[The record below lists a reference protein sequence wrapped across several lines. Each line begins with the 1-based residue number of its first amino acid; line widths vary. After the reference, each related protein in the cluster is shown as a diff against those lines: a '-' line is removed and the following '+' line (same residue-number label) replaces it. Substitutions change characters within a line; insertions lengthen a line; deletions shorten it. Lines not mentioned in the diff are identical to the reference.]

1 MTAAQRQGCNVSLET
16 ELPLQKLRELFNV
29 NHFIISQSS
38 PYLAPILHLKETI
51 QAHGGLRGKLAK
63 LAEIEVKHWCSHLA
77 DLGIEMGGFTSLYA
91 QNWEAD
97 INIVLPMGFSQVI
110 MNSDLIFF
118 CLILFNLCRNA

>member
-1 MTAAQRQGCNVSLET
+1 M
-16 ELPLQKLRELFNV
+16 
-29 NHFIISQSS
+29 
-38 PYLAPILHLKETI
+38 
-51 QAHGGLRGKLAK
+51 
-63 LAEIEVKHWCSHLA
+63 AEIEVKHWCSQLA

-118 CLILFNLCRNA
+118 CLILFNLCRNS